1 MNVFDNEE
9 DTRHMDW
16 VKASATTVVCE
27 EKGTTLRDVVQ
38 GIMDGAET
46 PEDIMEM
53 LDLTS
58 TDKGAD
64 QIPAILD
71 VFVPVV
77 NAWRSGGCGG
87 GCSGCS
93 GGCCGE

>member
-1 MNVFDNEE
+1 
-9 DTRHMDW
+9 
-16 VKASATTVVCE
+16 
-27 EKGTTLRDVVQ
+27 
-38 GIMDGAET
+38 
-46 PEDIMEM
+46 MEM
-53 LDLTS
+53 LDIAS

-64 QIPAILD
+64 QIPEILD

>member
-1 MNVFDNEE
+1 
-9 DTRHMDW
+9 MDW

-46 PEDIMEM
+46 PEAVMAE
-53 LDLTS
+53 LELTG
-58 TDKGAD
+58 TDEGAD

-77 NAWRSGGCGG
+77 NAWQTGICSG

>member
-1 MNVFDNEE
+1 
-9 DTRHMDW
+9 MDW

-64 QIPAILD
+64 
-71 VFVPVV
+71 
-77 NAWRSGGCGG
+77 
-87 GCSGCS
+87 
-93 GGCCGE
+93 

>member
-1 MNVFDNEE
+1 
-9 DTRHMDW
+9 MDW
-16 VKASATTVVCE
+16 VRASAATVVCE

-46 PEDIMEM
+46 PEEIMEM

-58 TDKGAD
+58 ADKGAE
-64 QIPAILD
+64 QIPAIMD

-77 NAWRSGGCGG
+77 NAWKSGGCGG
-87 GCSGCS
+87 GKHRSLLKRHDEQDRS
-93 GGCCGE
+93 GGHGQPR

>member
-1 MNVFDNEE
+1 M
-9 DTRHMDW
+9 
-16 VKASATTVVCE
+16 
-27 EKGTTLRDVVQ
+27 RDVVQ

-53 LDLTS
+53 LDIAS

-64 QIPAILD
+64 QIPEILD

>member
-1 MNVFDNEE
+1 MEWIKAPA
-9 DTRHMDW
+9 DTP
-16 VKASATTVVCE
+16 VCP
-27 EKGTTLRDVVQ
+27 EKNILLKDIVQ
-38 GIMDGAET
+38 IILDGAET
-46 PEDIMEM
+46 PEAVMAE
-53 LDLTS
+53 LELTG
-58 TDKGAD
+58 TEEGTD

-77 NAWRSGGCGG
+77 NAWQTGICSG

>member
-1 MNVFDNEE
+1 MAELE
-9 DTRHMDW
+9 L
-16 VKASATTVVCE
+16 S
-27 EKGTTLRDVVQ
+27 GTE
-38 GIMDGAET
+38 A
-46 PEDIMEM
+46 
-53 LDLTS
+53 
-58 TDKGAD
+58 GAD

-77 NAWRSGGCGG
+77 NAWQTGICSG